1 MKDFS
6 DRIKELRSEY
16 NLTLD
21 ELAEELDIS
30 KSTIS
35 RYENNI
41 RIPNAD
47 FVKKVSDFF
56 NVSSDYILGKTNIK
70 NPHTGNMYEFD
81 STEEAINFILEN
93 NLIIDVEGFDT
104 NKLNTKE
111 KEMFA
116 QELANQIKLLGY
128 KYRKD

>member
-21 ELAEELDIS
+21 ELAEELNIS

-47 FVKKVSDFF
+47 FVKKVSEFF

-93 NLIIDVEGFDT
+93 NIIIDVEGFDL
-104 NKLNTKE
+104 NKLNSKE

-116 QELANQIKLLGY
+116 EELANQIKLIGY
-128 KYRKD
+128 KYKKD